1 MVLRFI
7 VVDDRPC
14 PAERFG
20 ILGLPNIPN
29 PESRIWSEQQ
39 GEYLSEVCVSEQ
51 DTRTPDVYDQIQASG
66 IHPMLGLSASGTV
79 RHSDSRALRW
89 QKGNQKA
96 LSLANC
102 HIKDRP
108 TATSKVGQ
116 LSHQKWV
123 HSL

>member
-7 VVDDRPC
+7 VGDDRPC

-51 DTRTPDVYDQIQASG
+51 DTRTPDVYDRSRHPASV
-66 IHPMLGLSASGTV
+66 PCEDC
-79 RHSDSRALRW
+79 RHAE
-89 QKGNQKA
+89 Q
-96 LSLANC
+96 
-102 HIKDRP
+102 
-108 TATSKVGQ
+108 
-116 LSHQKWV
+116 
-123 HSL
+123 